1 MKIVQ
6 IEDFFHPDAGYQV
19 NILAKYFSKK
29 GHEVIIITA
38 EMDKIPDE
46 LTSFFGKD
54 NIDEKD
60 RDYEREFNVQIIRVP
75 VKKYIS
81 GRVIYEKCIE
91 KKVKELKPDV
101 LYVHGNDTFIGIQY
115 ILKAKKLSF
124 PIVSDSHM
132 LEMASKN
139 KFSKFFRLYYKL
151 FVTPKIIKY
160 QIPIIRTQN
169 DSYVEK
175 CLGIPLEQA
184 PWISYGSDMMLF
196 HQDEKKRILFR
207 EQNNI
212 SKEDFVVVFAGKLIE
227 SKGAMLLAKTF
238 VKRFN
243 TKKKVVLIAVGNTSG
258 QYGKMVEEEFANS
271 ENRVLR
277 FPTQK
282 YRELAIF
289 YQASDLAVFAKQC
302 SLSFY
307 DVQACGLP
315 VVSENNNINID
326 RCSHDNGLCFEMDSI
341 ESFREAIERFVNMS
355 DMEFDKYKRN
365 SISFVKN
372 GYDYDLKADE
382 YLNIINC
389 AFLKAK
395 GEKNG

>member
-1 MKIVQ
+1 MRIVQ

-19 NILAKYFSKK
+19 NILAKYFAKK
-29 GHEVIIITA
+29 GHEVVVVTA
-38 EMDKIPDE
+38 EMEKIPDE

-60 RDYEREFNVQIIRVP
+60 RHYEQEYNVRIVRVP
-75 VKKYIS
+75 VKKYFS
-81 GRVIYEKCIE
+81 GRVIYKKCL
-91 KKVKELKPDV
+91 KKIVNELKPDV
-101 LYVHGNDTFIGIQY
+101 LYVHGNDTFVGMQY
-115 ILKAKKLSF
+115 ILKAKKLPF

-139 KFSKFFRLYYKL
+139 KFSKVFRLFYRL

-160 QIPIIRTQN
+160 KIPIIRTQN
-169 DSYVEK
+169 DNYVEK

-196 HQDEKKRILFR
+196 VEDEKKRALFR

-212 SKEDFVVVFAGKLIE
+212 SNDDFVVVFAGKLIE

-238 VKRFN
+238 GKKFN
-243 TKKKVVLIAVGNTSG
+243 TKKRVVLLVVGNTSG
-258 QYGKMVEEEFANS
+258 DYGKMVEEEFANS
-271 ENRVLR
+271 ENRILR

-326 RCSHDNGLCFEMDSI
+326 RCSHGNGICFEKDSI
-341 ESFREAIERFVNMS
+341 DSFREAVGRFANMS
-355 DMEFDKYKRN
+355 VEELDEYKRN
-365 SISFVKN
+365 SVLFVKN
-372 GYDYDLKADE
+372 GYDYDIKADE
-382 YLNIINC
+382 YLNIINN
-389 AFLKAK
+389 AYLRAK